1 MHCVSCPPACT
12 LCYPC
17 PALAGAALL
26 RHLQRLCRRQ
36 GRLLQGRL
44 PLIAED
50 LGVITPPVEARV
62 EGPTLVIAS
71 SEHPR
76 ESYALEAIRH
86 VEVQKVEQGKTT
98 ALVLGLSLGFVGA
111 AFAAPLAFR

>member
-1 MHCVSCPPACT
+1 MMLGGPTFGVASVVPVAHVETTDGRIEALPAT
-12 LCYPC
+12 SPFEVVF
-17 PALAGAALL
+17 ADGSA
-26 RHLQRLCRRQ
+26 RRF
-36 GRLLQGRL
+36 
-44 PLIAED
+44 
-50 LGVITPPVEARV
+50 TPPVEARV

-111 AFAAPLAFR
+111 TLLAPLAFR